1 MRKAMD
7 SLYKLVDI
15 GANLSHPS
23 FQNDYADVLNRAK
36 KAGIIKLM
44 ITGASESI
52 TEDASR
58 LASQE
63 PGFLYYTA
71 GVHPHDAKDFVE
83 GRTLDVLRSH
93 LAENRQC
100 VAVGECGLD
109 FNRNFSTRDQQ
120 IRAFEAQVQLA
131 CELGKPLFV
140 HEREASP
147 TMIEILGRY
156 SASLPPTVIHCFT
169 GTVAEARHYMEMGL
183 YIGLTGFL
191 WKDRAEDGVKR
202 ALRERTIRIDRLLL
216 ETDAPFM
223 YPKLD
228 DKKLDKDIRKRI
240 TAKAL
245 ELHQH
250 SNFKRN
256 EPSSLAA
263 ICELIAAY
271 MDYAPAELANATT
284 ENARRVFGLDILE
297 QYNDV
302 EVVEQ

>member
-120 IRAFEAQVQLA
+120 IRAFEAQVIFQRSNWPVSLA
-131 CELGKPLFV
+131 NRC
-140 HEREASP
+140 
-147 TMIEILGRY
+147 RY